1 MENIYHYCLS
11 AQEVLCRDE
20 EDYIRFIN
28 CYALALYGSGS
39 ISFADV
45 VMSNHFHAVLSSG
58 NIGLFSQKLR
68 YSYTRYFNSKYKRTG
83 ILGEE
88 KAFWSILEGTMHIC
102 TAVSYVLRNPL
113 HHGICPTPWGYKYSS
128 IKSIFQKE
136 MGHNISD
143 STGILPKRLYHKW
156 LPKRAKYPQEYVME
170 SIGTFKYECFTN
182 VVQTEVLYGTVRN
195 FIYCMS
201 RLSGEEWLKEQE
213 SDNNSCKPITLE
225 EFEKPVCGDNSA
237 LLYRNEKS
245 RNRSHVIQDLELCKI
260 IDTMIREH
268 FGDSLSNEYAE
279 YPAQRLPAKKHPA
292 QMHPALK
299 NPAQM
304 YPALMHVAHPAENI
318 SDLSSNTHSAKGHA
332 GNPANAHVPKGHN
345 VLSTNKHAGKGLDT
359 QSTNNTHA
367 AQKHDAYSAIG
378 QAVMEHTTPPASNPT
393 PPASDPTPPASNQAV
408 REHAV
413 YNPKEQAIEGHTVN
427 PTNKQI
433 VKKHSDANS
442 AKRHDAHPAQKH
454 TVYTISLSDK
464 QMIAQYLMQEFHV
477 YNREQLS
484 RCLVLPPEALPLSF
498 HKK

>member
-83 ILGEE
+83 ILGKE

-128 IKSIFQKE
+128 IKSVFQKE

-292 QMHPALK
+292 QMHPAL
-299 NPAQM
+299 
-304 YPALMHVAHPAENI
+304 MHVV
-318 SDLSSNTHSAKGHA
+318 HSATDITGFPPDTRSAKDRTGHTT
-332 GNPANAHVPKGHN
+332 N
-345 VLSTNKHAGKGLDT
+345 V
-359 QSTNNTHA
+359 HA

-393 PPASDPTPPASNQAV
+393 PPASNQAV

-413 YNPKEQAIEGHTVN
+413 YNPKEPAIEGHTVN

-433 VKKHSDANS
+433 AKKHSDANS